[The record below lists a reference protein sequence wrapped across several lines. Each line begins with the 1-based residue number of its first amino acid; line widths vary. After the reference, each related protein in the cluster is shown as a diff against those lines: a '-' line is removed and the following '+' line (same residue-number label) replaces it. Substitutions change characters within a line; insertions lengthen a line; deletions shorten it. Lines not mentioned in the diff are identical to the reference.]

1 MNVYIIR
8 IMKYIKKFL
17 NFVNIE
23 KMLDFSKKNVII
35 HTDMQM

>member
-8 IMKYIKKFL
+8 IMKFIKKFL